1 MNTIPTT
8 FRHSKTPY
16 TVVGGRKTDRIRK
29 HIYPLSF
36 VILNRRGRFYRE
48 KLIRQ
53 LSLEEVGEILYVTD
67 GEYSH
72 SMTTLEQEY
81 PLIRILHI
89 KKRVTPGEKINI
101 GIDESRGEWSF
112 VLWDDMQFSSLSSL
126 FKSFRGIREKG
137 NLCSVPVIRNR
148 AGSTIPSVMVP
159 GFMKGELKVMHWLPK
174 ESGMLSI
181 FPFDYCGL
189 YNKDKFLLT
198 GGYDYT
204 FTNPYWQKLDFGFRI
219 YMWGEKIDLEPS
231 ILLFYGEEIPEEDST
246 PDESYKYFFLK
257 NMAVR
262 FNGDCGVL
270 PLGQF
275 FQFMLKSDSGPVN
288 ALREF
293 LLVRRWVRINRFR
306 FKQDALRVID
316 LWEVDE

>member
-8 FRHSKTPY
+8 FRHSGTSY

-29 HIYPLSF
+29 HIFPLSF
-36 VILNRRGRFYRE
+36 VILNRKGRFYRE

-53 LSLEEVGEILYVTD
+53 LSGAEVGEILYVTD
-67 GEYSH
+67 SEYSH

-81 PLIRILHI
+81 PQIRILHI

-101 GIDESRGEWSF
+101 GIDESRGEWIF
-112 VLWDDMQFSSLSSL
+112 ILWDDMQFSSLNSL
-126 FKSFRGIREKG
+126 FRSFTGIREKG
-137 NLCSVPVIRNR
+137 NLCSVPVIRNS
-148 AGSTIPSVMVP
+148 AGSTIPTVMVP
-159 GFMKGELKVMHWLPK
+159 GFMNGELKVMHWLPR
-174 ESGMLSI
+174 ESGMLTI
-181 FPFDYCGL
+181 FPFDYCGI

-204 FTNPYWQKLDFGFRI
+204 FANPYWQKLDFGFRV

-231 ILLFYGEEIPEEDST
+231 ILLLYAEEIPEEDST

-262 FNGDCGVL
+262 FRGDCGVL
-270 PLGQF
+270 PLSQF
-275 FQFMLKSDSGPVN
+275 FQFMIRSDSGPVN